1 VDYRLRPDH
10 AAALPIFSRIGPT
23 IALMVCLLRRAL
35 LALPVLSFAWS
46 AEGSERRVLL
56 AAIEGA
62 IGPATTEYV
71 LAAIQRA
78 EQADAEALILRLDT
92 PGGLA
97 AATRDIDKAILAAK
111 VPVVTWVAPSGAQAA
126 SAGTYIVYASH
137 VAAMAPGTN
146 LGAATPVPIGGPA
159 PSAPGRPQDK
169 PKDPGGEEAPPREA
183 DAMQRKILEDSAAYM
198 RALAELRG
206 RNAAWGEKAV
216 REGASLTAQEALEQ
230 QVVEILA
237 GSLEE
242 LLEKLDGRTVRME
255 GGEKTL
261 ATRAAL
267 VEAFEPTWRHRFL
280 SIITNPSVA
289 YLLLLVGLYGLLL
302 EGYNPGSLVPG
313 VIGVICLLIAAYAL
327 QVLPVNYVGLA
338 LIVLGLVLMLAEV
351 ITPSFGILGF
361 GGLASLVFG
370 SIILFDREMPGFEV
384 SRGLIAGVATV
395 SGLLFLLLA
404 ASLARSRRAPVVT
417 GVAELLAEPAEALED
432 FTGRGRVRIRGET
445 WWAESRDPVR
455 AGERLAVEKVEGL
468 VLKVKPRRDA

>member
-1 VDYRLRPDH
+1 MITARTC
-10 AAALPIFSRIGPT
+10 ALFAS
-23 IALMVCLLRRAL
+23 L
-35 LALPVLSFAWS
+35 LAGVALSPIEA
-46 AEGSERRVLL
+46 SERRVML

-71 LAAIQRA
+71 LAAIKRA
-78 EQADAEALILRLDT
+78 EERGAQALILRLDT

-126 SAGTYIVYASH
+126 SAGTYVIYASH

-159 PSAPGRPQDK
+159 PSPPRRPQDK
-169 PKDPGGEEAPPREA
+169 PKDEGGEAAPA
-183 DAMQRKILEDSAAYM
+183 SGDAMQRKILEDSAAYM

-206 RNAAWGEKAV
+206 RNAEWGEKAV
-216 REGASLTAQEALEQ
+216 REGASLTAQEALAQ
-230 QVVEILA
+230 GVIEILA
-237 GSLEE
+237 ANLEE
-242 LLEKLDGRTVRME
+242 LLEQLDGRTVRTE
-255 GGEKTL
+255 GGERIL

-267 VEAFEPTWRHRFL
+267 VESMEPTWRHRFL
-280 SIITNPSVA
+280 SIITNPTVA

-313 VIGVICLLIAAYAL
+313 VVGIICLLIAAYAL

-338 LIVLGLVLMLAEV
+338 LVVLGLALMLAEA
-351 ITPSFGILGF
+351 ITPSFGILGL

-384 SRGLIAGVATV
+384 SRGLIAGVAVV

-404 ASLARSRRAPVVT
+404 GSLARSRRAPVVT
-417 GVAELLAEPAEALED
+417 GVSELLAEPAEALED
-432 FTGRGRVRIRGET
+432 FSGRGRVRIRGET
-445 WWAESRDPVR
+445 WWAESAEPVR
-455 AGERLAVEKVEGL
+455 AGERLVVEKVEGL
-468 VLKVKPRRDA
+468 VLKVRPRGKA

>member
-1 VDYRLRPDH
+1 MSLAR
-10 AAALPIFSRIGPT
+10 T
-23 IALMVCLLRRAL
+23 CAL
-35 LALPVLSFAWS
+35 LAPLLLGAALSPIEAS
-46 AEGSERRVLL
+46 DRRVMV

-71 LAAIQRA
+71 LAAIKRA
-78 EQADAEALILRLDT
+78 QEHGAQALILRLDT

-97 AATRDIDKAILAAK
+97 AATRDIDKAILSAK

-159 PSAPGRPQDK
+159 PVTPRRPQDK
-169 PKDPGGEEAPPREA
+169 PKDQGGEAAAPDA
-183 DAMQRKILEDSAAYM
+183 GDAMQRKILEDSAAYM

-206 RNAAWGEKAV
+206 RNAEWGEKAV
-216 REGASLTAQEALEQ
+216 REGASLTAHEARAQ
-230 QVVEILA
+230 GVIEIVA
-237 GSLEE
+237 ASLEE
-242 LLEKLDGRTVRME
+242 LLEQLDGRTVRTE
-255 GGEKTL
+255 GGERIL
-261 ATRAAL
+261 ATRGAL
-267 VEAFEPTWRHRFL
+267 IESVEPTWRHRFL

-313 VIGVICLLIAAYAL
+313 VVGVICLLIAAYAL

-338 LIVLGLVLMLAEV
+338 LIVVGLALMLAEA

-384 SRGLIAGVATV
+384 SRGLIAGVAAV

-404 ASLARSRRAPVVT
+404 GSLARSRRAPVVT
-417 GVAELLAEPAEALED
+417 GVSELLAAPAQALED
-432 FTGRGRVRIRGET
+432 FSGRGRVRIRGET
-445 WWAESRDPVR
+445 WWAESAEPVR
-455 AGERLAVEKVEGL
+455 AGEHLVVEKVEGL
-468 VLKVKPRRDA
+468 VLKVRPRGKA